1 MLNPVVVEHAD
12 ALTKSLAELR
22 DMGYEGAEL
31 DRATADMAYRE
42 MSRLLRRYH
51 NVSYTVSVTGLP
63 AEEPETIPTDE
74 IGEPEDE

>member
-1 MLNPVVVEHAD
+1 MLNPVVVEHAN
-12 ALTKSLAELR
+12 ALTIALAELR
-22 DMGYEGAEL
+22 NMGYEGAEL

-42 MSRLLRRYH
+42 MSRLMKRYAPAGATH
-51 NVSYTVSVTGLP
+51 